1 MHRNDSVTDYDS
13 LNTDMR
19 ETMSFQSALDL
30 RVLGACCG
38 SGLNQLN
45 FALVR
50 YRQSSPDATL
60 RLELV
65 QVSAVDTILL

>member
-1 MHRNDSVTDYDS
+1 
-13 LNTDMR
+13 
-19 ETMSFQSALDL
+19 LDL
-30 RVLGACCG
+30 RVLGVCCG

-65 QVSAVDTILL
+65 QVSAVDTVLL

>member
-65 QVSAVDTILL
+65 QVSAVDAVLL